1 MAETKKVKRGFFDGV
16 KLEIYKNWQLYLL
29 LVIPVAYV
37 IIFSY
42 IPMAG
47 LRIAFTDHRIA
58 MGIWEAPIHPQGAF
72 HHFRVFWNNPRFWE
86 MLNNT
91 IILSIYGMVVG
102 AFMPLA
108 LALVVNNLV
117 STKFKKTVQ
126 MVTYAPHFIS
136 AVVMVGILT
145 QIFGVRTGFINNFLF
160 NMGFDRID
168 FFASPGVFR
177 HMFVWSAVWQS
188 NGFNAVIYIA
198 ALAGI
203 DPQLHEA
210 AVMDG
215 ASRLRRIW
223 HIDLPGVIPTF
234 VILLILSAGGILAT
248 GAARVILF
256 QNPLNITTSRVI
268 DSYLF
273 ERGLGMGIPGGGGG
287 FPQFAYA
294 AAVGLAQS
302 VVGLVMVVAVN
313 RISKKLSG
321 TGLW

>member
-1 MAETKKVKRGFFDGV
+1 MKSKKLKLSFGKSVKQE
-16 KLEIYKNWQLYLL
+16 LTKNWQLYLL
-29 LVIPVAYV
+29 LIIPVAYV

-47 LRIAFTDHRIA
+47 LRVAFTNHRLA
-58 MGIWEAPIHPQGAF
+58 QGLWEAPIHPEGAF
-72 HHFRVFWNNPRFWE
+72 HHFRVFWNNPHFWI
-86 MLNNT
+86 MFNNT
-91 IILSIYGMVVG
+91 IILSLYGMIVG

-108 LALVVNNLV
+108 LALVVNNLI

-145 QIFGVRTGFINNFLF
+145 QIFGVRTGFVNNFLF
-160 NMGFDRID
+160 QAGFDRID
-168 FFASPGVFR
+168 FFAQPGMFR
-177 HMFVWSAVWQS
+177 HMFVWSGVWQS
-188 NGFNAVIYIA
+188 NGFHAVIYIA

-210 AVMDG
+210 AVVDG

-223 HIDLPGVIPTF
+223 HIDLPGIIPTF
-234 VILLILSAGGILAT
+234 VILLILSVGGILT
-248 GAARVILF
+248 NGAARVILF

-268 DSYLF
+268 DTYLF
-273 ERGLGMGIPGGGGG
+273 ERGLGFGVPGGAGNV
-287 FPQFAYA
+287 PQFAYA
-294 AAVGLAQS
+294 AAVGMTQS
-302 VVGLVMVVAVN
+302 VIGLVMVLVVN
-313 RISKKLSG
+313 RISRKLTD

>member
-1 MAETKKVKRGFFDGV
+1 MKTKKPRKGFLRSA
-16 KLEIYKNWQLYLL
+16 KMEILKNWQLYLL
-29 LVIPVAYV
+29 LVIPVTYV
-37 IIFSY
+37 IVFSY

-47 LRIAFTDHRIA
+47 LRIAFTNHRLA
-58 MGIWEAPIHPQGAF
+58 QGIWEASIHPQGAF
-72 HHFRVFWNNPRFWE
+72 HHFRTFLNNPRFWE
-86 MLNNT
+86 MFNNT
-91 IILSIYGMVVG
+91 LILSLYGMILNAV
-102 AFMPLA
+102 MPLM

-117 STKFKKTVQ
+117 MTKLKKTVQ

-160 NMGFDRID
+160 QMGFDRID

-177 HMFVWSAVWQS
+177 HMFTWSDVWQS
-188 NGFNAVIYIA
+188 NGFRAVIYIA

-203 DPQLHEA
+203 DPQQHEA

-215 ASRLRRIW
+215 ASRLKRIW
-223 HIDLPGVIPTF
+223 HIDLPGIIPTF
-234 VILLILSAGGILAT
+234 MILLILSTGGILNN

-256 QNPLNITTSRVI
+256 QNPLNISASRVI

-273 ERGLGMGIPGGGGG
+273 ERGLGMGIPGAGGAV
-287 FPQFAYA
+287 PQFAYA
-294 AAVGLAQS
+294 AAVGMMQS
-302 VVGLVMVVAVN
+302 LIGLVLVLAVN
-313 RISKKLSG
+313 KLSKKLTS

>member
-1 MAETKKVKRGFFDGV
+1 MDSKKRKQSFVKTIQV
-16 KLEIYKNWQLYLL
+16 ELQKNWQLYMLL
-29 LVIPVAYV
+29 IIPVAYV

-42 IPMAG
+42 VPMAG
-47 LRIAFTDHRIA
+47 LRIAFTNHRLA
-58 MGIWEAPIHPQGAF
+58 MSIWEAPIHPNGAL
-72 HHFRVFWNNPRFWE
+72 HHFRQFLNNPRFWE
-86 MLNNT
+86 MFNNT
-91 IILSIYGMVVG
+91 IILSLYGMVVG
-102 AFMPLA
+102 SIMPLA
-108 LALVVNNLV
+108 LALVINNIV
-117 STKFKKTVQ
+117 VTKFKKTVQ
-126 MVTYAPHFIS
+126 MITYAPHFIS

-168 FFASPGVFR
+168 FFARPGMFR
-177 HMFVWSAVWQS
+177 HLFVWSAVWQS

-210 AVMDG
+210 AVVDG

-223 HIDLPGVIPTF
+223 HIDLPGIIPTF
-234 VILLILSAGGILAT
+234 VLLLILSAGGILTT

-256 QNPLNITTSRVI
+256 QNPLNISTSRVI

-273 ERGLGMGIPGGGGG
+273 ERGLGFGVPGMGGGV
-287 FPQFAYA
+287 PQFAYA
-294 AAVGLAQS
+294 AAVGMTQS
-302 VVGLVMVVAVN
+302 VVGLIMVLGVN
-313 RISKKLSG
+313 RISKKLTD